1 MAAAA
6 APVAALQSLAHRA
19 GIYGL
24 LAVVLVAALLFVP
37 GFASPTNL
45 ANVVT
50 QSAALGLVA
59 IGQTFVIA
67 GGLIDLSVGQL
78 LGLAVVLSCALT
90 EGRSELL
97 LPVLAVMVA
106 MGAAVGVVHGT
117 LVNRFRIEPLILTF
131 GTLSILQGAIF
142 AYTDQSVGRAP
153 AELVWLANGRLL
165 GLPVA
170 GLVLLGFAVF
180 AHLLL
185 RHTRFGLRLLATG
198 GDADSARRA
207 GVDVARVRL
216 FAFVLSGVGAT
227 LAGLL
232 VAGRLGTGYP
242 NAGQGFELDAIV
254 AAVLGGASLAGGRG
268 TIAGTVAAVILLG
281 VISNVLNLLEV
292 SAFVQTFAKGLIVVT
307 AIVATRARAGRVEP
321 SAKRLPVTGA
331 AGRDAG

>member
-6 APVAALQSLAHRA
+6 APVAALQPLAHRA

-50 QSAALGLVA
+50 QTAALGLVA

-78 LGLAVVLSCALT
+78 LGLSVVLSCALS

-97 LPVLAVMVA
+97 LPVLAAMVA
-106 MGAAVGVVHGT
+106 LGAGVGVVHGT
-117 LVNRFRIEPLILTF
+117 LVNRLRIEPLILTF

-142 AYTDQSVGRAP
+142 TYTDQSVGRAP

-207 GVDVARVRL
+207 GIDVARVRL

-292 SAFVQTFAKGLIVVT
+292 SAFVQTFAKGLIVVA
-307 AIVATRARAGRVEP
+307 AIVATRARSGRGP
-321 SAKRLPVTGA
+321 SAATPLPASGA
-331 AGRDAG
+331 AGRDPG

>member
-1 MAAAA
+1 MAAAV
-6 APVAALQSLAHRA
+6 APAGRVQSLAHRA

-24 LAVVLVAALLFVP
+24 LGAVLVTALLFVP
-37 GFASPTNL
+37 GFATPTNL
-45 ANVVT
+45 SNVVT

-78 LGLAVVLSCALT
+78 LGLSVVLSCALA

-97 LPVLAVMVA
+97 LPVLATMLA
-106 MGAAVGVVHGT
+106 MGAVVGVVHGT

-131 GTLSILQGAIF
+131 GTLSILQGLIF
-142 AYTDQSVGRAP
+142 VYTDQSVGRAP

-170 GLVLLGFAVF
+170 GIVLLAFAAL

-216 FAFVLSGVGAT
+216 LAFVLSGIGAA

-292 SAFVQTFAKGLIVVT
+292 SAFVQTFAKGLIVVG
-307 AIVATRARAGRVEP
+307 AIVATRARSGRAAPEAGTRSV
-321 SAKRLPVTGA
+321 AGA
-331 AGRDAG
+331 VRENAG

>member
-1 MAAAA
+1 MALAAASV
-6 APVAALQSLAHRA
+6 PALQSLAHRA

-24 LAVVLVAALLFVP
+24 LAVVLAAALLFVP

-78 LGLAVVLSCALT
+78 LGLSVVLSCAIT
-90 EGRSELL
+90 DGRSELL
-97 LPVLAVMVA
+97 LPVLMAMVA
-106 MGAAVGVVHGT
+106 LGAAVGVAHGA

-153 AELVWLANGRLL
+153 VELVWLANGRLL

-170 GLVLLGFAVF
+170 GLVLLGFAAF

-198 GDADSARRA
+198 GDAESARRA

-216 FAFVLSGVGAT
+216 LAFVLSGVGAT

-254 AAVLGGASLAGGRG
+254 AAVLGGTSLAGGRG

-292 SAFVQTFAKGLIVVT
+292 SAFVQTFAKGLIVVG
-307 AIVATRARAGRVEP
+307 AVLAAQR
-321 SAKRLPVTGA
+321 PVGA
-331 AGRDAG
+331 LR

>member
-1 MAAAA
+1 MALAA

-19 GIYGL
+19 GVWGL
-24 LAVVLVAALLFVP
+24 LAVVLAGSLLLVP
-37 GFASPTNL
+37 GFATPTNL

-78 LGLAVVLSCALT
+78 LGLSVVLSCALT
-90 EGRSELL
+90 DGRSDLL
-97 LPVLAVMVA
+97 LPVLAAMVA
-106 MGAAVGVVHGT
+106 LGAGVGLAHGT

-153 AELVWLANGRLL
+153 AALVWLANGRLL
-165 GLPVA
+165 GFPVA
-170 GLVLLGFAVF
+170 GLVLLGFAAL

-216 FAFVLSGVGAT
+216 LAFVLSGIGAV

-268 TIAGTVAAVILLG
+268 SVAGTVAAVLLLG

-292 SAFVQTFAKGLIVVT
+292 SAFVQTFAKGLIVVA
-307 AIVATRARAGRVEP
+307 AIVATRARPGR
-321 SAKRLPVTGA
+321 GA
-331 AGRDAG
+331 AFTPDPAAATASRDGA

>member
-1 MAAAA
+1 MAARA
-6 APVAALQSLAHRA
+6 APVAAVQSLAHRA

-24 LAVVLVAALLFVP
+24 LAVVLVVALLVVP
-37 GFASPTNL
+37 GFATPTNL

-90 EGRSELL
+90 DGRSELL
-97 LPVLAVMVA
+97 LPVLATMVA
-106 MGAAVGVVHGT
+106 LGAGVGVLHGT

-153 AELVWLANGRLL
+153 AELVWLANGRVL

-170 GLVLLGFAVF
+170 GLVLLAFAAF

-185 RHTRFGLRLLATG
+185 RHTRFGVRLLATG

-216 FAFVLSGVGAT
+216 FAFGLSGVGAT

-232 VAGRLGTGYP
+232 VSGRLGTGYP

-254 AAVLGGASLAGGRG
+254 AAVLGGTSLAGGRG
-268 TIAGTVAAVILLG
+268 TIAGTVAAVLLLG

-307 AIVATRARAGRVEP
+307 AIVATRARSGGSHAVGSRRP
-321 SAKRLPVTGA
+321 AAAA
-331 AGRDAG
+331 AGQDAR

>member
-1 MAAAA
+1 MAAAV
-6 APVAALQSLAHRA
+6 APVGSLAHRA

-24 LAVVLVAALLFVP
+24 LVAVLVAALAFVP
-37 GFASPTNL
+37 GFAAATNL
-45 ANVVT
+45 SNVVT

-78 LGLAVVLSCALT
+78 LGLSVVLTCALS
-90 EGRSELL
+90 EGRPELL
-97 LPVLAVMVA
+97 LPVLAAMVA
-106 MGAAVGVVHGT
+106 MGVAVGVVHGV
-117 LVNRFRIEPLILTF
+117 LVDRFRIEPLILTF
-131 GTLSILQGAIF
+131 GTLSILQGLIF
-142 AYTDQSVGRAP
+142 AYTDRSVGQAP
-153 AELVWLANGRLL
+153 AALVWLANARWF

-170 GLVLLGFAVF
+170 GVVLFVFAAL

-185 RHTRFGLRLLATG
+185 RRTRFGLRLLATG

-207 GVDVARVRL
+207 GVDVGRIRL
-216 FAFVLSGVGAT
+216 LAFVLSGVGAT

-232 VAGRLGTGYP
+232 IAGRLGTGYP

-268 TIAGTVAAVILLG
+268 TIAGTVAAVLLLG

-292 SAFVQTFAKGLIVVT
+292 SAFVQTFAKGLIVVG
-307 AIVATRARAGRVEP
+307 AIVATRVRSGPGRGSASAVRA
-321 SAKRLPVTGA
+321 AGA
-331 AGRDAG
+331 AGGGG

>member
-1 MAAAA
+1 MASAA
-6 APVAALQSLAHRA
+6 APVAALRSLAHRA

-24 LAVVLVAALLFVP
+24 LAVVVVAALLFVP
-37 GFASPTNL
+37 GFATPTNL

-78 LGLAVVLSCALT
+78 LGLAVVLSCAFT

-97 LPVLAVMVA
+97 LPVLAAMVA
-106 MGAAVGVVHGT
+106 LGAGVGVIHGT

-153 AELVWLANGRLL
+153 PELVWLANGRLM

-170 GLVLLGFAVF
+170 GGVLLVFAAF

-185 RHTRFGLRLLATG
+185 RHTRFGLL
-198 GDADSARRA
+198 
-207 GVDVARVRL
+207 
-216 FAFVLSGVGAT
+216 AFVLSGVGAT

-254 AAVLGGASLAGGRG
+254 AAVLGGTSLAGGRG

-281 VISNVLNLLEV
+281 VISNGLNLLEV

-307 AIVATRARAGRVEP
+307 AIVATRARSGGSPAA
-321 SAKRLPVTGA
+321 AKRLAATGM

>member
-1 MAAAA
+1 MAARA
-6 APVAALQSLAHRA
+6 APVAALQSVAHRA
-19 GIYGL
+19 GIWGL
-24 LAVVLVAALLFVP
+24 LAVAVAGALVFVP

-45 ANVVT
+45 ANVLT
-50 QSAALGLVA
+50 QSAALGVVA

-78 LGLAVVLSCALT
+78 LGLAVVLGCALT

-97 LPVLAVMVA
+97 LPVLAALVGL
-106 MGAAVGVVHGT
+106 GAGVGALHGT

-131 GTLSILQGAIF
+131 GTLSMLQGAIF

-165 GLPVA
+165 GVPVA
-170 GLVLLGFAVF
+170 GLVLLGFAAF

-207 GVDVARVRL
+207 GVDVARIRL
-216 FAFVLSGVGAT
+216 LAFVLSSVGAV
-227 LAGLL
+227 LGGML
-232 VAGRLGTGYP
+232 VAGRIGTGYP

-292 SAFVQTFAKGLIVVT
+292 SAFVQTFAKGLIVVA
-307 AIVATRARAGRVEP
+307 AIVFTRARSGRRETDP
-321 SAKRLPVTGA
+321 NRLGA
-331 AGRDAG
+331 AGARGTAP